1 MTDDSD
7 LGNTVQSRVM
17 ATQIARA
24 AIAEYVLE
32 HPESARPA
40 AELHPLVKWL
50 VGAIAAFG
58 SAALIGLGFWIVTS
72 ISTMQQTLTRLDE
85 RIQNGA
91 VRDGRY
97 EDLDRRVTTLEGYH
111 KGNGQ

>member
-1 MTDDSD
+1 MSDDSD

-32 HPESARPA
+32 HPQTRKDSGFSNFQKGVVGVATTLLIA
-40 AELHPLVKWL
+40 AILWL
-50 VGAIAAFG
+50 V
-58 SAALIGLGFWIVTS
+58 
-72 ISTMQQTLTRLDE
+72 STVNQMQLTLVRLDE
-85 RIQNGA
+85 RIAGGSVKDN
-91 VRDGRY
+91 RY

>member
-1 MTDDSD
+1 MSDDSD

-32 HPESARPA
+32 HPTKPEASATSVFLKWGAGILAILVAGGLA
-40 AELHPLVKWL
+40 ASASWV
-50 VGAIAAFG
+50 VNSIAE
-58 SAALIGLGFWIVTS
+58 
-72 ISTMQQTLTRLDE
+72 MKDTLTRLDE

-91 VRDGRY
+91 VKDSRY
-97 EDLDRRVTTLEGYH
+97 DDLDRRVTTLEGYH

>member
-32 HPESARPA
+32 HPTKPEASTSSVV
-40 AELHPLVKWL
+40 LKWL
-50 VGAIAAFG
+50 AGILAVLVAGAIA
-58 SAALIGLGFWIVTS
+58 TS
-72 ISTMQQTLTRLDE
+72 VSWMVNSITEMQQTLTRLDE
-85 RIQNGA
+85 RIANGA
-91 VRDGRY
+91 VKDGRVD
-97 EDLDRRVTTLEGYH
+97 DLDRRVTTLEGYH
-111 KGNGQ
+111 KGGAK

>member
-32 HPESARPA
+32 HPTKPEAPA
-40 AELHPLVKWL
+40 SSVILRWGAGILAVLVA
-50 VGAIAAFG
+50 GGIAA
-58 SAALIGLGFWIVTS
+58 SASWVVNS
-72 ISTMQQTLTRLDE
+72 IAGMKDTLTRLDE
-85 RIQNGA
+85 RIANGA
-91 VRDGRY
+91 VKDSRY
-97 EDLDRRVTTLEGYH
+97 DDLDRRITALEAVKRESG
-111 KGNGQ
+111 K